1 MLYVNI
7 MSINNLPVLL
17 RTIRNCCPALM
28 SRYEKSGGQGGR
40 FGARIFV
47 GMGE

>member
-17 RTIRNCCPALM
+17 RTIRNFCPALM
-28 SRYEKSGGQGGR
+28 SRYEKPGGQGWR
-40 FGARIFV
+40 FGARILV
-47 GMGE
+47 GME

>member
-17 RTIRNCCPALM
+17 RPSRNCSPALM

-40 FGARIFV
+40 FGARILV